1 MEILQVLLSSNAQWV
16 LFSTLLLG
24 IASGVLGSF
33 ALLKKQSLLSDAVA
47 HAALPGICLAF
58 LIVGEKQML
67 WLIVGA
73 LCTGLLATYLI
84 QFITS
89 TTKLKKDTAICLVL
103 SSFFGLGIVLL
114 TMVTRQP
121 SGNKSGLDQFIFGK
135 AAAMTLSDV
144 MTMGIMA
151 LTLIVVT
158 TLLFKE
164 WKITTFDPGFSK
176 GIGLPVKSLEFIF
189 SSFLVL
195 TVVVGIQAVGVI
207 LMAAMLMIPSMTA
220 RYWTDSLGKM
230 VVISG
235 GVGAVSA
242 TSGTVLST
250 LGPSMPTGPL
260 IVLTATSLFI
270 VSFFFAPKKGIVMKK
285 IALRQKQRVY
295 QSSVVNKRKEAIHHD
310 V

>member
-1 MEILQVLLSSNAQWV
+1 MEILLSSNAQWV
-16 LFSTLLLG
+16 LLSTLLLG

-58 LIVGEKQML
+58 LIIGEKQML

-84 QFITS
+84 QFITA

-114 TMVTRQP
+114 TMVTRLP

-135 AAAMTLSDV
+135 AASMTLSDV
-144 MTMGIMA
+144 MTMGGMA
-151 LTLIVVT
+151 IALIAVT
-158 TLLFKE
+158 SILFKE
-164 WKITTFDPGFSK
+164 WKISTFDPGFAK

-195 TVVVGIQAVGVI
+195 TVVIGIQAVGVI

-220 RYWTDSLGKM
+220 RYWTESLGKM
-230 VVISG
+230 VIISG
-235 GVGAVSA
+235 GVGAFSA
-242 TSGTVLST
+242 TSGTILST
-250 LGPSMPTGPL
+250 IGPSMPTGPL
-260 IVLTATSLFI
+260 IVLTATFLFL
-270 VSFFFAPKKGIVMKK
+270 VSFFFAPKKGFVMKR
-285 IALRQKQRVY
+285 IALRQKQKNYRGSRVKN
-295 QSSVVNKRKEAIHHD
+295 QKEAMQHD